1 MGYPN
6 YLTQVDKDGN
16 ATVTSLGEI
25 PFWSL
30 NPDQVAVVLLIC
42 KGVLT
47 LDEGVN
53 VTRIPADHLIH
64 EAQSWAVA
72 SEGL

>member
-1 MGYPN
+1 MGYTYAN
-6 YLTQVDKDGN
+6 TYINDGK
-16 ATVTSLGEI
+16 ATVETYEV

-30 NPDQVAVVLLIC
+30 NPDQVAVVLLVC

>member
-1 MGYPN
+1 M
-6 YLTQVDKDGN
+6 LFRSVDKDGN
-16 ATVTSLGEI
+16 ATVTDLGEI

-30 NPDQVAVVLLIC
+30 NPDQAAVVLLVC

-53 VTRIPADHLIH
+53 VTQIPADHLIH